1 MKAHLVAY
9 TLIDHEMFNDL
20 DYVPHYK
27 SINGSTDFVS
37 NADELAEFAGRACY
51 ESWDRPNPATATNEG
66 YLKHIIE
73 VGHFSVLEHASAT
86 FYLTGVSRSFT
97 HELVRHRHMS
107 FSQLS
112 QRYVDESTAP
122 AIFPPNGDGIEK
134 LMIANHQ
141 IRTQQLYTELVSR
154 RLTQGQTRKQAREAG
169 RAVLPNA
176 TETRIVVTGNMRSWR
191 ELLGK
196 RIGPGVD
203 AAFNENAQEI
213 LRQLK
218 ELAPNT
224 FQDM

>member
-1 MKAHLVAY
+1 MKAYLVAH
-9 TLIDHEMFNDL
+9 TLIDYELFGNL
-20 DYVPHYK
+20 EYKPHVTRYWD
-27 SINGSTDFVS
+27 SVS
-37 NADELAEFAGRACY
+37 NVDELAEFAGRACY

-112 QRYVDESTAP
+112 QRYVDESEANLVL
-122 AIFPPNGDGIEK
+122 PPNGSLLEEELIQQHHAISLK
-134 LMIANHQ
+134 LYD
-141 IRTQQLYTELVSR
+141 TLVEN
-154 RLTQGQTRKQAREAG
+154 RLAQGQTRKQAREAG